1 MFFYRLQ
8 PKPLL
13 FVFLVVIFSLLIS
26 APYAAKSEIGG
37 ASLLVDSFSCA
48 KASPKISPDEAL
60 AIVEKVQAQYSSIG
74 SMRGTFSQDSFVAA
88 LDEGELS
95 SGSMVFLK
103 PGKMRWSYRKPREQE
118 VVIRDGEMWI
128 YQPDKGQVL
137 IDRVDNVLL
146 SALPISFLMG
156 LGNLTKDFKV
166 LSACYGNRDGV
177 LLTLEPRKSG
187 AQDGK
192 QRGDNLE
199 GFTLLVDRSGG
210 VPRGAKVNS
219 VGGNRTVILFEGLEV
234 NPAQGVVDRFQ
245 LEYPKGVDILD
256 RR

>member
-8 PKPLL
+8 LKPLL
-13 FVFLVVIFSLLIS
+13 FSSLVVLFSLFLS
-26 APYAAKSEIGG
+26 MPYAAIADSGG
-37 ASLLVDSFSCA
+37 ASLLAESFSCA
-48 KASPKISPDEAL
+48 KASPKISPNEAL
-60 AIVEKVQAQYSSIG
+60 AIVQRVQAQYSSIG
-74 SMRGTFSQDSFVAA
+74 SMRGDFSQDSFVAA

-103 PGKMRWSYRKPREQE
+103 PGKMRWSYKKPREQE

-137 IDRVDNVLL
+137 IDRIDNVLL

-166 LSACYGNRDGV
+166 LSACYAVRDGV
-177 LLTLEPRKSG
+177 LLSFEPVKSG
-187 AQDGK
+187 PQDGK
-192 QRGDNLE
+192 QRGENLE
-199 GFTLLVDRSGG
+199 GFTLLVDHRGG

-234 NPAQGVVDRFQ
+234 NPAQGVDDRFK